1 MSDHSILAHITEKMS
16 PLPKSVKRW
25 VVAYSGGIDSTV
37 LLHALAE
44 CNRRSAQPLVVVAL
58 HINHQLSV
66 DAADWQQHCEQVA
79 TTLGVEFFTKSVA
92 VQLAGKGAEA
102 AAREARYAVF
112 ENFLQEDDALLFGH
126 HQQDQAE
133 TLLLR
138 LFRGAGVR
146 GLMAMPESRAI
157 GRGNLLRP
165 LLTVTKADIQ
175 SYAQQHQ
182 LQWVDD
188 ESNAQ
193 DDYDRNY
200 LRNRIVPLLRTRWP
214 ALDAQLLKTSARMQQ
229 ANTLLNEVAAED
241 LLALDAQAARV
252 GFSVDFKKLNQLSHV
267 RKMNFLRYW
276 CESVAYPLPDADQLA
291 QIEQQFFSR
300 SALLSSACVSWANR
314 ELRQFAGRLYLM
326 PALSKFTAAE
336 LIVEWDCLES
346 LPLGDAGLLQ
356 LVNTAETNSGLVLK
370 QQAYQIRWR
379 QGGERSTPSQRQHS
393 QTVKKLLQEYGLET
407 WLRDRVPLIYCGD
420 DLVAVGDLW
429 VNKGYETE
437 DTEASV
443 LFRWGCV

>member
-1 MSDHSILAHITEKMS
+1 VSDHSILAHITEKMS
-16 PLPKSVKRW
+16 QLPKSVKRW
-25 VVAYSGGIDSTV
+25 VVAYSGGIDSMV
-37 LLHALAE
+37 LLHALVE
-44 CNRRSAQPLVVVAL
+44 CNQRSAQPLVIVAL
-58 HINHQLSV
+58 HINHQLSA
-66 DAADWQQHCEQVA
+66 DAADWQQHCEQVSA
-79 TTLGVEFFTKSVA
+79 KLKVAFFAKSVD
-92 VQLAGKGAEA
+92 VQLSGKGAEA

-112 ENFLQEDDALLFGH
+112 EDFLQEGDALLFGH

-146 GLMAMPESRAI
+146 GLMAMPESREI

-165 LLTVTKADIQ
+165 LLTVTKAEIQ
-175 SYAQQHQ
+175 SYAQQYQ

-214 ALDAQLLKTSARMQQ
+214 ALDAQLLKTSTRMQQ
-229 ANTLLNEVAAED
+229 ANALLNEVAAED

-252 GFSVDFKKLNQLSHV
+252 GFSVDFKKLNPLSLV
-267 RKMNFLRYW
+267 RKMNVLRYW
-276 CESVAYPLPDADQLA
+276 CESVVYPLPDADQLA

-300 SALLSSACVSWANR
+300 SALLSSACVSWGNR
-314 ELRQFAGRLYLM
+314 ELRQFSGRLYLM
-326 PALSKFTAAE
+326 PALPKFTAAE
-336 LIVEWDCLES
+336 SLVEWDCLKS
-346 LPLGDAGLLQ
+346 LSLGDAGLLQ
-356 LVNTAETNSGLVLK
+356 LISVDETNSGLVLK
-370 QQAYQIRWR
+370 RQAYQIRWR
-379 QGGERSTPSQRQHS
+379 QGGERCTPAQRQHS

-429 VNKGYETE
+429 VNKGYEADDADNT
-437 DTEASV
+437 V
-443 LFRWGCV
+443 LDRWGCV